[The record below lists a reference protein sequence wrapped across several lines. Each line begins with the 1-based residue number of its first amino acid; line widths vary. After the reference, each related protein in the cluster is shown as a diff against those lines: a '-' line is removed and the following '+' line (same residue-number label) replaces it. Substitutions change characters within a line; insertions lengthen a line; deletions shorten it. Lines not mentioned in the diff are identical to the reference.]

1 VRSEIA
7 RIVGFWTQLGVDGFR
22 VDAVPFLISPP
33 GAADE
38 TDPHAFLRE
47 LHRFVGRRRGDAV
60 LLGEVGLPQQEQLA
74 YFGESQAELDL
85 QFDFETAQAIFL
97 ALVRGDARP
106 VAESLRRR
114 PPVDVRQGWVTF
126 LRNHD
131 ELSLEMLAP
140 DERDEVFQALAPDER
155 QRVYGRGIVRRL
167 APMLRGDPRRIRLAY
182 SLMFSLPGA
191 PMLFYGE
198 EIGMGELEGR
208 GDRRAVRT
216 PMQWRNARNGGFS
229 DAKPSRLVREIPDGG
244 YGVAHVNVHDQLR
257 APESQLGFIKTLI
270 ARYRAAPEIAWGRLT
285 LHDVHD
291 PQVLVHSLRT
301 DDTTFLAAHSFGDE
315 ARRIE
320 LDADAVGP
328 DLLVDLLQPVS
339 PVEVDRG
346 RFVIDLDGWGFRWFR
361 AGAEH

>member
-1 VRSEIA
+1 MRSEIA

-257 APESQLGFIKTLI
+257 APSRSWASSRRSSHGT
-270 ARYRAAPEIAWGRLT
+270 APRPSSPGGGSRCTTCTTRRCSCTRCAPTTRRSS
-285 LHDVHD
+285 
-291 PQVLVHSLRT
+291 PRT
-301 DDTTFLAAHSFGDE
+301 ASET
-315 ARRIE
+315 R
-320 LDADAVGP
+320 
-328 DLLVDLLQPVS
+328 PVAS
-339 PVEVDRG
+339 SSTPMRSAPTCSSTCCS
-346 RFVIDLDGWGFRWFR
+346 R
-361 AGAEH
+361 